1 MLGIGLIIGLL
12 FGGGI
17 SGICVHLWHLRH
29 NVAAPTDPRSAEQIE
44 EHEEALLQ
52 PVTMAP
58 EEPQVER
65 IGVHTAVTRI
75 MEKRGYPVHE
85 EQEILDA
92 KAAARHRAD
101 TRAIKVIH
109 QD

>member
-1 MLGIGLIIGLL
+1 MLGIGLVIGLVC
-12 FGGGI
+12 GGTI
-17 SGICVHLWHLRH
+17 CGICVHLWHLRH
-29 NVAAPTDPRSAEQIE
+29 VPPISEERSDKEVR
-44 EHEEALLQ
+44 EHEEAMSQ

-58 EEPQVER
+58 EATEPER

-75 MEKRGYPVHE
+75 MQKRGYPTHE
-85 EQEILDA
+85 EAEIADA